1 MEEYSKSV
9 PLISFPTKV
18 LFIDDDENFFD
29 IVGNS
34 IDLGENIVFSCL
46 DYKNHVSVINSQNN
60 IIVDEILSS
69 DPYND
74 PENSDINLNYFDMQ
88 NLMLN
93 NYKNNYYSVV
103 FIDYDMP
110 SSNGIDVLKS
120 INNPYIYKVLLTGV
134 ADEKMAIK
142 AFSDGI
148 INNYIRKHDINL
160 RDLIIEAI
168 KKGSKYFFEKQT
180 AFLRSK
186 ILSNKLKKS
195 ALSNNNY
202 IKLLSEYIEKNDVS
216 EYYLVESIGSYV
228 LIQKDGIKKILHICD
243 NDDIAS
249 YIEQLADDNIN
260 ANIIK
265 QVKNGE
271 KILCYYSRGNF
282 SYTKNNFS
290 LNKNIFEARVMDN
303 SNSYYYAFVE
313 AS

>member
-282 SYTKNNFS
+282 SYTKNNFY
-290 LNKNIFEARVMDN
+290 LNIFEARVIDN

>member
-186 ILSNKLKKS
+186 ILSNKLKKY